1 MPFSRGSAL
10 RITDYGLPITDYGL
24 RITDYGLRITNTK
37 GKLIVNATAPHKQK
51 SRSLF
56 LTLVRFREISILIFI
71 VLLILV
77 VSLNTP
83 AFFTT
88 TNFLNILLNISILAI
103 VALGQTMVIITR
115 GIDLSVSATIGL
127 VAMMVS
133 FTVVTF
139 PGVSPPLAILLGM
152 LLGAILGSFNG
163 LIITAGK
170 VPPIIATLGT
180 LSIYRGMVFLYSGGT
195 WINSYQMPAAYRAL
209 AKAAPL
215 GIPNIIIFAIV
226 VILIVYFFLNYTR
239 PGRDIYAVGSNPD
252 AANVA
257 GIPVQRTLFMVYV
270 ISGLLAGLAA
280 VLWASRFESAQTN
293 TALGFELQTVAASV
307 VGGVNIFGGSGTVVG
322 VILGAFLLGTIQNAL
337 IMVRISP
344 FWQLAAQGLL
354 ILGAVIVDSAIRR
367 RLHKLSGTGE
377 LS

>member
-1 MPFSRGSAL
+1 M
-10 RITDYGLPITDYGL
+10 
-24 RITDYGLRITNTK
+24 NT
-37 GKLIVNATAPHKQK
+37 TAPTNQK

-56 LTLVRFREISILIFI
+56 LTLVRFRELSIIIFI
-71 VLLILV
+71 LLLIGV
-77 VSLNTP
+77 VALNTP
-83 AFFTT
+83 AFLTIE
-88 TNFLNILLNISILAI
+88 NFRNILLNISILVI
-103 VALGQTMVIITR
+103 VALGQMMVIITR
-115 GIDLSVSATIGL
+115 GIDLSVSSIIGL

-133 FTVVTF
+133 FTVVAF
-139 PGVSPPLAILLGM
+139 PGVSPLAALLLGM

-163 LIITAGK
+163 VIITAGK

-195 WINSYQMPAAYRAL
+195 WINSFEMPDGYRAL
-209 AKAAPL
+209 AKASPL
-215 GIPNIIIFAIV
+215 GLPNIILFAIA
-226 VILIVYFFLNYTR
+226 IAIIVYIFLNHTR

-293 TALGFELQTVAASV
+293 TALGFELQTVAAAV
-307 VGGVNIFGGSGTVVG
+307 VGGVNIFGGSGSVIGVV
-322 VILGAFLLGTIQNAL
+322 LGAFLLGTIDYAL
-337 IMVRISP
+337 ILMQISP

-354 ILGAVIVDSAIRR
+354 ILVAVIVDSAIRR
-367 RLHKLSGTGE
+367 RLQRLGGAGE
-377 LS
+377 F

>member
-1 MPFSRGSAL
+1 MKVTAGSG
-10 RITDYGLPITDYGL
+10 RQSH
-24 RITDYGLRITNTK
+24 R
-37 GKLIVNATAPHKQK
+37 
-51 SRSLF
+51 LF
-56 LTLVRFREISILIFI
+56 LTLLRFRELSIIIFI
-71 VLLILV
+71 LLLIIV
-77 VSLNTP
+77 VALNAP
-83 AFFTT
+83 AFFTAA
-88 TNFLNILLNISILAI
+88 NFRNILLNISILVI

-115 GIDLSVSATIGL
+115 GIDLSVSSMIGL

-133 FTVVTF
+133 FTVVAF
-139 PGVSPPLAILLGM
+139 PGVSPLLALLLGM

-163 LIITAGK
+163 VVITVGK

-180 LSIYRGMVFLYSGGT
+180 LSIYRGMVFLYSGGA
-195 WINSYQMPAAYRAL
+195 WINSFEMPDGYRAL

-215 GIPNIIIFAIV
+215 GIPNIILFAAV
-226 VILIVYFFLNYTR
+226 VALLVYIFLNHTR

-293 TALGFELQTVAASV
+293 TALGFELQTVAAAV
-307 VGGVNIFGGSGTVVG
+307 VGGVNIFGGSGTVMG
-322 VILGAFLLGTIQNAL
+322 VILGALLLGTIENAL
-337 IMVRISP
+337 ILVRISP

-354 ILGAVIVDSAIRR
+354 ILVAVVVDSTIHR
-367 RLHKLSGTGE
+367 RLQQLGGAAEAS
-377 LS
+377 

>member
-1 MPFSRGSAL
+1 MNVAAGSD
-10 RITDYGLPITDYGL
+10 RE
-24 RITDYGLRITNTK
+24 
-37 GKLIVNATAPHKQK
+37 

-56 LTLVRFREISILIFI
+56 LTLIRFRELSIIIFI
-71 VLLILV
+71 LLLIAV
-77 VSLNTP
+77 VGLSTP
-83 AFFTT
+83 AFMTAD
-88 TNFLNILLNISILAI
+88 NFLNILLNISILVV

-115 GIDLSVSATIGL
+115 GIDLSVSSMIGL

-133 FTVVTF
+133 FTVVAF
-139 PGVSPPLAILLGM
+139 PVVSPALAILLGIG
-152 LLGAILGSFNG
+152 LGAILGSFNG
-163 LIITAGK
+163 LIITVGK

-195 WINSYQMPAAYRAL
+195 WINSFEMPDGYRAL

-215 GIPNIIIFAIV
+215 GIPNIILFAA
-226 VILIVYFFLNYTR
+226 LIALAVYIFLNHTR

-270 ISGLLAGLAA
+270 ISGVLAGLAA

-293 TALGFELQTVAASV
+293 TALGFELQTVAAAV
-307 VGGVNIFGGSGTVVG
+307 VGGVNIFGGSGTVIG
-322 VILGAFLLGTIQNAL
+322 VILGAFLLGTIENAL
-337 IMVRISP
+337 ILVRISP

-354 ILGAVIVDSAIRR
+354 ILIAVIVDSSIRN
-367 RLHKLSGTGE
+367 RLQRLGATGVRE
-377 LS
+377 

>member
-1 MPFSRGSAL
+1 MSAVAAGE
-10 RITDYGLPITDYGL
+10 REKIG
-24 RITDYGLRITNTK
+24 
-37 GKLIVNATAPHKQK
+37 V
-51 SRSLF
+51 F
-56 LTLVRFREISILIFI
+56 LTLVRFRELSIIIFI
-71 VLLILV
+71 LLLIAV
-77 VSLNTP
+77 VAANTP
-83 AFFTT
+83 AFLTVR
-88 TNFLNILLNISILAI
+88 NFRNILLNISILSI

-115 GIDLSVSATIGL
+115 GIDLSVSSMIGL

-133 FTVVTF
+133 FTVVAF
-139 PGVSPPLAILLGM
+139 PAVPPALALLLGILLG
-152 LLGAILGSFNG
+152 GILGSFNG

-195 WINSYQMPAAYRAL
+195 WINSFEMPEGYRAL

-215 GIPNIIIFAIV
+215 GVANIILFAAGVAIA
-226 VILIVYFFLNYTR
+226 VYVFLNHTR
-239 PGRDIYAVGSNPD
+239 PGRDIYAVGSNPE
-252 AANVA
+252 AARVA

-293 TALGFELQTVAASV
+293 TALGFELQTVAAAV
-307 VGGVNIFGGSGTVVG
+307 VGGVNIFGGSGTVPG
-322 VILGAFLLGTIQNAL
+322 VILGAFLLGTIENAL
-337 IMVRISP
+337 ILVRISP

-354 ILGAVIVDSAIRR
+354 ILVAVVVDSAIRR
-367 RLHKLSGTGE
+367 RLQQLGGAGE

>member
-1 MPFSRGSAL
+1 
-10 RITDYGLPITDYGL
+10 
-24 RITDYGLRITNTK
+24 
-37 GKLIVNATAPHKQK
+37 VNATVPRKQK
-51 SRSLF
+51 SPSLF
-56 LTLVRFREISILIFI
+56 LTLVRFREISIIIFI
-71 VLLILV
+71 ALLILV

-88 TNFLNILLNISILAI
+88 TNFLTILLNISILSI

-133 FTVVTF
+133 VTVVTV
-139 PGVSPPLAILLGM
+139 PGVSPLLAILLGM

-195 WINSYQMPAAYRAL
+195 WINSYQMPPDYRAL

-215 GIPNIIIFAIV
+215 GIPNIIVFAIV

-307 VGGVNIFGGSGTVVG
+307 VGGVNIFGGSGTVFG

-367 RLHKLSGTGE
+367 RLDKLSGAGE
-377 LS
+377 L